1 MKFKFKLDKVLRHR
15 KILEDLAQKD
25 FQESMAELNRQ
36 NDILEQ
42 LRQAKSDARDS
53 AYRQQSQ
60 TGGQVLES
68 LKQIHDFI
76 ILQDIRIEKQLQTIA
91 ECEKVVESRRE
102 MLRQKAID
110 TKIIRKLEEKKK
122 QQFMEERQRLEQK
135 EMDDNSNMRFE
146 LLKQL
151 KEQG

>member
-25 FQESMAELNRQ
+25 FQEAMAELNKQ
-36 NDILEQ
+36 NEVLEQ
-42 LRQAKSDARDS
+42 LRQAKSDARS
-53 AYRQQSQ
+53 RSYEQQSQ

-76 ILQDIRIEKQLQTIA
+76 ILQDIRIEKQLQKIE

-102 MLRQKAID
+102 ILRQKAID
-110 TKIIRKLEEKKK
+110 TKIIKKLEEKKK
-122 QQFMEERQRLEQK
+122 QQFTEEQQRLEQK

-146 LLKQL
+146 LLKQM

>member
-25 FQESMAELNRQ
+25 FQEAMAELNKQ
-36 NDILEQ
+36 NEILEQ
-42 LRQAKSDARDS
+42 LRQAKADARARS
-53 AYRQQSQ
+53 YAQQSQ

-76 ILQDIRIEKQLQTIA
+76 VLQDIRIEKQLQKIE

-102 MLRQKAID
+102 ILRQKAID
-110 TKIIRKLEEKKK
+110 TKIIKKLEEKKK
-122 QQFMEERQRLEQK
+122 QQFTEEQQRLEQK

-146 LLKQL
+146 LLKRI